1 MSLTE
6 GPVRDRLFALWLPM
20 IGGILMV
27 KAVGLADAYFVG
39 QLGEEALAA
48 ISFTFPVVMT
58 LISLAIG
65 LGAGA
70 SSVLSRAIGNS
81 AGRAEQQGIVTA
93 AVFIAISI
101 SILLG
106 AVGYFGIGYV
116 LALMG
121 ASGNILADAT
131 AYMQIWFVGAV
142 FLILPIAINGLLR
155 STGDGVSPA
164 LLMSGIAVLNIGLN
178 PVFIYGLGPAPDLG
192 MQGAAVA
199 TVSARAVSTVIALLL
214 ISHRQMLS
222 VSLQRLRDGL
232 THWRELARVGLPAS
246 LSTSLNPIALSIAT
260 AAVATLGS
268 AEVAAFGVATKL
280 QSFFLVPLLALSS
293 ASPPLV
299 AQNSSAGKIGRSR
312 RTLLWCSGISLA
324 WSVLIAVVIFATAEY
339 WVGYFNDK
347 AEIQEHVLTY
357 LAIVPL
363 SFVGYGITVSLS
375 AAMNGLGRSL
385 TALFIAGGRAMLL
398 LAPAAWIGV
407 MLGGFQ
413 GLAIATALT
422 NLLAGTAGLL
432 LIWRHSLTARD
443 DGKPKGYDMSE
454 CE

>member
-65 LGAGA
+65 LSAGA

-81 AGRAEQQGIVTA
+81 ADPAEQQGIVTA
-93 AVFIAISI
+93 AVFIAIAI

-199 TVSARAVSTVIALLL
+199 TVSARAVSTVIAL
-214 ISHRQMLS
+214 
-222 VSLQRLRDGL
+222 
-232 THWRELARVGLPAS
+232 
-246 LSTSLNPIALSIAT
+246 
-260 AAVATLGS
+260 
-268 AEVAAFGVATKL
+268 
-280 QSFFLVPLLALSS
+280 
-293 ASPPLV
+293 
-299 AQNSSAGKIGRSR
+299 
-312 RTLLWCSGISLA
+312 
-324 WSVLIAVVIFATAEY
+324 
-339 WVGYFNDK
+339 
-347 AEIQEHVLTY
+347 
-357 LAIVPL
+357 
-363 SFVGYGITVSLS
+363 
-375 AAMNGLGRSL
+375 
-385 TALFIAGGRAMLL
+385 
-398 LAPAAWIGV
+398 
-407 MLGGFQ
+407 
-413 GLAIATALT
+413 
-422 NLLAGTAGLL
+422 
-432 LIWRHSLTARD
+432 
-443 DGKPKGYDMSE
+443 
-454 CE
+454 